1 MSKLDSNK
9 YSKMKSELKSPI
21 SYQKVCQI
29 KDAAKNTLGHSSKA
43 LEYALKSALNIYLY
57 LNNQIEELEIKIIE
71 IYNSLDCHIHIIKGI
86 RILTAAGIISEIGNI
101 TKFITSAQLQAYAGL
116 EPSKIQ
122 FGTMENNGKMVNHGS
137 KYSQFSQK
145 KLKKS
150 KISKTLPL

>member
-1 MSKLDSNK
+1 MK
-9 YSKMKSELKSPI
+9 YP
-21 SYQKVCQI
+21 
-29 KDAAKNTLGHSSKA
+29 
-43 LEYALKSALNIYLY
+43 LKSALNIYLY
-57 LNNQIEELEIKIIE
+57 LDNQIEELEIKIIE

-86 RILTAAGIISEIGNI
+86 GILTAAGIISEIGNI

-122 FGTMENNGKMVNHGS
+122 FGTMKNNGKMVNHGS

>member
-9 YSKMKSELKSPI
+9 YSKMKSELRSPI
-21 SYQKVCQI
+21 SYQKFYQI
-29 KDAAKNTLGHSSKA
+29 KDATKNTIGHSSKA
-43 LEYALKSALNIYLY
+43 LKYALKSALNIYLY
-57 LNNQIEELEIKIIE
+57 LDNQIEELEIKIIE

-86 RILTAAGIISEIGNI
+86 GILTAAGIISEIGNI

-116 EPSKIQ
+116 EHSKIQ
-122 FGTMENNGKMVNHGS
+122 SRTMNNNGKMVKYGS

-145 KLKKS
+145 KIKKS